1 MIRHDNRYGARSEI
15 EDSLQRLRF
24 FIDGGEL
31 INNGRTIAM
40 DDEARELC
48 ERLKTREQLV
58 KRLRAARRYKVK
70 V

>member
-1 MIRHDNRYGARSEI
+1 
-15 EDSLQRLRF
+15 
-24 FIDGGEL
+24 
-31 INNGRTIAM
+31 M
-40 DDEARELC
+40 DDEAREVC